1 MKRIFYLIIVCT
13 VQLIIGCTGN
23 STSGLGSDADSIY
36 KWEYIR
42 QYLMEQPEHALGLV
56 DTAQMRGLADE
67 NYANWM
73 RATIYYNS
81 PKVEDVNKVRNLCQ
95 QILDNQIPVADSTIH
110 QKAISLMISAYIHSP
125 SDYQEALKYAIKGAE
140 MAHNMGRKL
149 NEADFYFEAGK
160 VMEHIQTG
168 SGLAYMYRTLDIYR
182 EAARD
187 SIQPLPN
194 LSYNLGSIARIL
206 AVSNKYDE
214 AVKFLQERLQVIDR
228 IKREYATAPA
238 GYIDQQMAY
247 TYSVLAYC
255 QHRAGD
261 KAGAR
266 RTAEAFEHTEAGQL
280 PENQSDIL
288 NYYALAGNAERIQ
301 KIYDRL
307 EPYTREQGDTISQ
320 DYASLLQ
327 MYADGLNNIG
337 RYREAFHTLTRF
349 QAITDSLVQ
358 RERQAETLK
367 YAQQMKTQ
375 EKELQLKDEEMKTTI
390 YRILSFSLV
399 AITIVILFALW
410 RLALAHRRVLI
421 KNRELYDLIV
431 REQRREESDIQRLE
445 NQPEQERTPGE
456 QLYLRIVELMNKE
469 KPYTDAELNRDS
481 LAAMLAT
488 NHRYID
494 DAIRECSDNLSTNA
508 FINSYRI
515 EHAARL
521 LTNTNDSISL
531 IAELSGF
538 ANRTTFNEQ
547 FRNRYKMTPSEY
559 RKAAKT

>member
-13 VQLIIGCTGN
+13 VQLIVSCTGIN
-23 STSGLGSDADSIY
+23 TSGRGSDADSIY
-36 KWEYIR
+36 KWENIR
-42 QYLMEQPEHALGLV
+42 QYLMEQPEHALALV
-56 DTAQMRGLADE
+56 DTAEMRGLADA

-73 RATIYYNS
+73 RATVQYNS
-81 PKVEDVNKVRNLCQ
+81 PKLGDMEKVRALCQ
-95 QILDNQIPVADSTIH
+95 QILDNQAPAADSTMC
-110 QKAISLMISAYIHSP
+110 QKTISLMMLSYINP
-125 SDYQEALKYAIKGAE
+125 PINYQEAIRYAIKGAE
-140 MAHNMGRKL
+140 MAHHLGRKL
-149 NEADFYFEAGK
+149 AEADFYFEAGK
-160 VMEHIQTG
+160 VMEHIQPG
-168 SGLAYMYRTLDIYR
+168 SGLDYMYRSLNIYR

-194 LSYNLGSIARIL
+194 LSYNLGSIARFQ
-206 AVSNKYDE
+206 ATTGKYAE
-214 AVKFLQERLQVIDR
+214 AVQLLQERLQVMAR
-228 IKREYATAPA
+228 IEREYATAPA
-238 GYIDQQMAY
+238 GWIDQQRAY

-266 RTAEAFEHTEAGQL
+266 RTAEAFELTKAGQL
-280 PENQSDIL
+280 PDNQNDIM
-288 NYYALAGNAERIQ
+288 NYYVLAGNAERIQ
-301 KIYDRL
+301 QIYNRL
-307 EPYTREQGDTISQ
+307 EPYIREHEDTISQ
-320 DYASLLQ
+320 GYAGLIQ
-327 MYADGLNNIG
+327 MYADGLNTIG
-337 RYREAFHTLTRF
+337 RHREAFQELSRH
-349 QAITDSLVQ
+349 QVINDSLLQ
-358 RERQAETLK
+358 RERQSETLK
-367 YAQQMKTQ
+367 YAQQLKTQ

-421 KNRELYDLIV
+421 KNRELYDMIV

-469 KPYTDAELNRDS
+469 KPYTDTDLNRDS

-521 LTNTNDSISL
+521 LTDTNDSISL

-559 RKAAKT
+559 RKAAKS

>member
-13 VQLIIGCTGN
+13 VQLIVSCTGN
-23 STSGLGSDADSIY
+23 NTSGRGSDADSIY
-36 KWEYIR
+36 KWENIR
-42 QYLMEQPEHALGLV
+42 QYLVEQPEHALALV
-56 DTAQMRGLADE
+56 DTAEMRGLADA

-73 RATIYYNS
+73 RASVQYNS
-81 PKVEDVNKVRNLCQ
+81 PKLEDMEKVRALCQ
-95 QILDNQIPVADSTIH
+95 QILDNQAPAADSTMR
-110 QKAISLMISAYIHSP
+110 QETISLMMLSYIKP
-125 SDYQEALKYAIKGAE
+125 PINYQEAIRYAIKGAE
-140 MAHNMGRKL
+140 MAHHLGRKL
-149 NEADFYFEAGK
+149 AEADFYFEAGK

-168 SGLAYMYRTLDIYR
+168 SGLDYMYRSLNIYR

-187 SIQPLPN
+187 SIQPLPI
-194 LSYNLGSIARIL
+194 LSYNLGSIARFQ
-206 AVSNKYDE
+206 ATTGKYAE
-214 AVKFLQERLQVIDR
+214 AVQLLQERLQVMAR
-228 IKREYATAPA
+228 IEREYATAPA
-238 GYIDQQMAY
+238 GWIDQQRAY

-266 RTAEAFEHTEAGQL
+266 RTAEAFELTKAGQL
-280 PENQSDIL
+280 PDNQNDIM
-288 NYYALAGNAERIQ
+288 NYYVLAGNAERIQ
-301 KIYDRL
+301 QIYNRL
-307 EPYTREQGDTISQ
+307 EPYMREHEDTISQ
-320 DYASLLQ
+320 GYAGLLQ
-327 MYADGLNNIG
+327 MYADGLNTIG
-337 RYREAFHTLTRF
+337 RHREAFQELSRH
-349 QAITDSLVQ
+349 QVINDSLLQ
-358 RERQAETLK
+358 RERQSETLK
-367 YAQQMKTQ
+367 YAQQLKTQ

-421 KNRELYDLIV
+421 KNRELYDMIV

-469 KPYTDAELNRDS
+469 KPYTDTDLNRDS

-521 LTNTNDSISL
+521 LTDTNDSISL

-559 RKAAKT
+559 RKAAKS

>member
-1 MKRIFYLIIVCT
+1 MKRIFHLIIVCT
-13 VQLIIGCTGN
+13 VQLIVSCTGIN
-23 STSGLGSDADSIY
+23 TSGRGSDADSIY
-36 KWEYIR
+36 KWENIR
-42 QYLMEQPEHALGLV
+42 QYLMEQPEHALALV
-56 DTAQMRGLADE
+56 DTAEMRGLADA

-73 RATIYYNS
+73 RATVQYNS
-81 PKVEDVNKVRNLCQ
+81 PKLGDMEKVRALCQ
-95 QILDNQIPVADSTIH
+95 QILDNQAPAADSTMC
-110 QKAISLMISAYIHSP
+110 QKTISLMMLSYINP
-125 SDYQEALKYAIKGAE
+125 PINYQEAIRYAIKGAE
-140 MAHNMGRKL
+140 MAHHLGRKL
-149 NEADFYFEAGK
+149 AEADFYFEAGK
-160 VMEHIQTG
+160 VMEHIQPG
-168 SGLAYMYRTLDIYR
+168 SGLDYMYRSLNIYR

-194 LSYNLGSIARIL
+194 LSYNLGSIARFQ
-206 AVSNKYDE
+206 ATTGKYAE
-214 AVKFLQERLQVIDR
+214 AVQLLQERLQVMAR
-228 IKREYATAPA
+228 IEREYATAPA
-238 GYIDQQMAY
+238 GWIDQQRAY

-266 RTAEAFEHTEAGQL
+266 RTAEAFELTKAGQL
-280 PENQSDIL
+280 PDNQNDIM
-288 NYYALAGNAERIQ
+288 NYYVLAGNAERIQ
-301 KIYDRL
+301 QIYNRL
-307 EPYTREQGDTISQ
+307 EPYIREHEDTISQ
-320 DYASLLQ
+320 GYAGLIQ
-327 MYADGLNNIG
+327 MYADGLNTIG
-337 RYREAFHTLTRF
+337 RHREAFQELSRH
-349 QAITDSLVQ
+349 QVINDSLLQ
-358 RERQAETLK
+358 RERQSETLK
-367 YAQQMKTQ
+367 YAQQLKTQ

-421 KNRELYDLIV
+421 KNRELYDMIV

-469 KPYTDAELNRDS
+469 KPYTDTDLNRDS

-515 EHAARL
+515 EHSARL
-521 LTNTNDSISL
+521 LTDTNDSISL

-559 RKAAKT
+559 RKAAKS

>member
-13 VQLIIGCTGN
+13 VQLIVSCTGN
-23 STSGLGSDADSIY
+23 NTSGRGSDADSIY
-36 KWEYIR
+36 KWENIR
-42 QYLMEQPEHALGLV
+42 QYLMEQPEHALALV
-56 DTAQMRGLADE
+56 DTAEMRGLADA

-73 RATIYYNS
+73 RATVQYNS
-81 PKVEDVNKVRNLCQ
+81 PKLGDMEKVRALCQ
-95 QILDNQIPVADSTIH
+95 QILDNQAPAADSTMC
-110 QKAISLMISAYIHSP
+110 QKTISLMMLSYINP
-125 SDYQEALKYAIKGAE
+125 PINYQEAIRYAIKGAE
-140 MAHNMGRKL
+140 MAHHLGRKL
-149 NEADFYFEAGK
+149 AEADFYFEAGK
-160 VMEHIQTG
+160 VMEHIQPG
-168 SGLAYMYRTLDIYR
+168 SGLDYMYRSLNIYR

-194 LSYNLGSIARIL
+194 LSYNLGSIARFQ
-206 AVSNKYDE
+206 ATTGKYAE
-214 AVKFLQERLQVIDR
+214 AVQLLQERLQVMTR
-228 IKREYATAPA
+228 IEREYATAPA
-238 GYIDQQMAY
+238 GWIDQQRAY

-266 RTAEAFEHTEAGQL
+266 RTAEAFELTKAGQL
-280 PENQSDIL
+280 PDNQNDIM
-288 NYYALAGNAERIQ
+288 NYYVLAGNAERIQ
-301 KIYDRL
+301 QIYNRL
-307 EPYTREQGDTISQ
+307 EPYIREHEDTISQ
-320 DYASLLQ
+320 GYAGLLQ
-327 MYADGLNNIG
+327 MYADGLNTIG
-337 RYREAFHTLTRF
+337 RHREAFQELSRH
-349 QAITDSLVQ
+349 QVINDSLLQ
-358 RERQAETLK
+358 RERQSETLK
-367 YAQQMKTQ
+367 YAQQLKTQ

-421 KNRELYDLIV
+421 KNRELYDMIV

-456 QLYLRIVELMNKE
+456 QLYLRIVALMNKE
-469 KPYTDAELNRDS
+469 KPYTDTDLNRDS

-521 LTNTNDSISL
+521 LTDTNDSISL

-559 RKAAKT
+559 RKAAKS

>member
-1 MKRIFYLIIVCT
+1 M
-13 VQLIIGCTGN
+13 IIGCTGN
-23 STSGLGSDADSIY
+23 GTSGRGSEADSIY
-36 KWEYIR
+36 RWENIR
-42 QYLMEQPEHALGLV
+42 QYLMEQPERAFAMI
-56 DTAQMRGLADE
+56 DTAEMRGLADA

-73 RATIYYNS
+73 RATIYFNG
-81 PKVEDVNKVRNLCQ
+81 PKVEDMKKVRALCQ
-95 QILDNQIPVADSTIH
+95 QILDNQNPVANNTIR
-110 QKAISLMISAYIHSP
+110 QKTISLIVTACNKNP
-125 SDYQEALKYAIKGAE
+125 ETYQEAVQYAIKGAE
-140 MAHNMGRKL
+140 MAHNLGRKL
-149 NEADFYFEAGK
+149 DEADFYFEASK

-168 SGLAYMYRTLDIYR
+168 SGISYMYRTLDIYR

-194 LSYNLGSIARIL
+194 LSYYLGSIARFL
-206 AVSNKYDE
+206 ASTDKYTE
-214 AVKFLQERLQVIDR
+214 AVKLLQERLQVMAR
-228 IKREYATAPA
+228 IEREYTTAPA
-238 GYIDQQMAY
+238 GWIDQQRAY

-266 RTAEAFEHTEAGQL
+266 LTAEAFEQTQAGQE
-280 PENQSDIL
+280 PFNQMDIM

-307 EPYTREQGDTISQ
+307 EPFIREKEDTISQ
-320 DYASLLQ
+320 DYASLMQ
-327 MYADGLNNIG
+327 TYSDGLNTIG
-337 RYREAFHTLTRF
+337 RHREAFQALTRR
-349 QAITDSLVQ
+349 QIINDSLVQ
-358 RERQAETLK
+358 RERHAETLK

-375 EKELQLKDEEMKTTI
+375 EKELQLKDEEMKTTV

-399 AITIVILFALW
+399 AITIVILIALW
-410 RLALAHRRVLI
+410 RLAIAHRRVLN
-421 KNRELYDLIV
+421 KNRELYDMIV
-431 REQRREESDIQRLE
+431 REQRREEREIEQLE
-445 NQPEQERTPGE
+445 QQPEQERTPAQ
-456 QLYLRIVELMNKE
+456 QLFIRIVELMDKE

-488 NHRYID
+488 NHRYVD

-508 FINSYRI
+508 FINSYRVD
-515 EHAARL
+515 HAARL
-521 LTNTNDSISL
+521 LTDTSDSISF

>member
-13 VQLIIGCTGN
+13 VQLIVSCTGIN
-23 STSGLGSDADSIY
+23 TSGRGSDADSIY
-36 KWEYIR
+36 KWENIR
-42 QYLMEQPEHALGLV
+42 QYLMEQPEHALALV
-56 DTAQMRGLADE
+56 DTAEMRGLADA

-73 RATIYYNS
+73 RATVQYNS
-81 PKVEDVNKVRNLCQ
+81 PKLGDMEKVRALCQ
-95 QILDNQIPVADSTIH
+95 QILDNQAPAADSTMC
-110 QKAISLMISAYIHSP
+110 QKTISLMMLSYINP
-125 SDYQEALKYAIKGAE
+125 PINYQEAIRYAIKGAE
-140 MAHNMGRKL
+140 MAHHLGRKL
-149 NEADFYFEAGK
+149 AEADFYFEAGK
-160 VMEHIQTG
+160 VMEHIQPG
-168 SGLAYMYRTLDIYR
+168 SGLDYMYRSLNIYR

-194 LSYNLGSIARIL
+194 LSYNLGSIARFQ
-206 AVSNKYDE
+206 ATTGKYAE
-214 AVKFLQERLQVIDR
+214 AVQLLQERLQVMAR
-228 IKREYATAPA
+228 IEREYATAPA
-238 GYIDQQMAY
+238 GWIDQQRAY

-266 RTAEAFEHTEAGQL
+266 RTAEAFELTKAGQL
-280 PENQSDIL
+280 PDNQNDIM
-288 NYYALAGNAERIQ
+288 NYYVLAGNAERIQ
-301 KIYDRL
+301 QIYNRL
-307 EPYTREQGDTISQ
+307 EPYIREHEDTISQ
-320 DYASLLQ
+320 DYAGLLQ
-327 MYADGLNNIG
+327 MYADGLNTIG
-337 RYREAFHTLTRF
+337 RHREAFQELSRH
-349 QAITDSLVQ
+349 QVINDSLLQ
-358 RERQAETLK
+358 RERQSETLK
-367 YAQQMKTQ
+367 YAQQLKTQ

-421 KNRELYDLIV
+421 KNRELYDMIV

-469 KPYTDAELNRDS
+469 KPYTDTDLNRDS

-521 LTNTNDSISL
+521 LTDTNDSISL

-559 RKAAKT
+559 RKAAKS

>member
-13 VQLIIGCTGN
+13 VQLIVSCTGN
-23 STSGLGSDADSIY
+23 NTSGRGSDADSIY
-36 KWEYIR
+36 KWENIR
-42 QYLMEQPEHALGLV
+42 QYLVEQPEHALALV
-56 DTAQMRGLADE
+56 DTAEMRGLADA

-73 RATIYYNS
+73 RASVQYNS
-81 PKVEDVNKVRNLCQ
+81 PKLEDMEKVRALCQ
-95 QILDNQIPVADSTIH
+95 QILDNQAPAADSTMR
-110 QKAISLMISAYIHSP
+110 QETISLMMLSYIKP
-125 SDYQEALKYAIKGAE
+125 PINYQEAIRYAIKGAE
-140 MAHNMGRKL
+140 MAHHLGRKL
-149 NEADFYFEAGK
+149 AEADFYFEAGK

-168 SGLAYMYRTLDIYR
+168 SGLDYMYRSLNIYR

-187 SIQPLPN
+187 NIQPLPI
-194 LSYNLGSIARIL
+194 LSYNLGSIARFQ
-206 AVSNKYDE
+206 ATTGKYAE
-214 AVKFLQERLQVIDR
+214 AVQLLQERLQVMAR
-228 IKREYATAPA
+228 IEREYATAPA
-238 GYIDQQMAY
+238 GWIDQQRAY
-247 TYSVLAYC
+247 TYSILAYC

-266 RTAEAFEHTEAGQL
+266 RTAEAFELTKAGQL
-280 PENQSDIL
+280 PDNQNDIM
-288 NYYALAGNAERIQ
+288 NYYVLAGNAERIQ
-301 KIYDRL
+301 QIYNRL
-307 EPYTREQGDTISQ
+307 EPYMREHEDTISQ
-320 DYASLLQ
+320 GYAGLLQ
-327 MYADGLNNIG
+327 MYADGLNTIG
-337 RYREAFHTLTRF
+337 RHREAFQELSRH
-349 QAITDSLVQ
+349 QVINDSLLQ
-358 RERQAETLK
+358 RERQSETLK
-367 YAQQMKTQ
+367 YAQQLKTQ

-421 KNRELYDLIV
+421 KNRELYDMIV

-469 KPYTDAELNRDS
+469 KPYTDTDLNRDS

-521 LTNTNDSISL
+521 LTDTNDSISL

-559 RKAAKT
+559 RKAAKS

>member
-1 MKRIFYLIIVCT
+1 
-13 VQLIIGCTGN
+13 
-23 STSGLGSDADSIY
+23 
-36 KWEYIR
+36 
-42 QYLMEQPEHALGLV
+42 
-56 DTAQMRGLADE
+56 
-67 NYANWM
+67 
-73 RATIYYNS
+73 
-81 PKVEDVNKVRNLCQ
+81 
-95 QILDNQIPVADSTIH
+95 
-110 QKAISLMISAYIHSP
+110 
-125 SDYQEALKYAIKGAE
+125 
-140 MAHNMGRKL
+140 
-149 NEADFYFEAGK
+149 
-160 VMEHIQTG
+160 
-168 SGLAYMYRTLDIYR
+168 
-182 EAARD
+182 
-187 SIQPLPN
+187 
-194 LSYNLGSIARIL
+194 
-206 AVSNKYDE
+206 
-214 AVKFLQERLQVIDR
+214 
-228 IKREYATAPA
+228 
-238 GYIDQQMAY
+238 
-247 TYSVLAYC
+247 
-255 QHRAGD
+255 
-261 KAGAR
+261 
-266 RTAEAFEHTEAGQL
+266 
-280 PENQSDIL
+280 
-288 NYYALAGNAERIQ
+288 
-301 KIYDRL
+301 
-307 EPYTREQGDTISQ
+307 
-320 DYASLLQ
+320 
-327 MYADGLNNIG
+327 
-337 RYREAFHTLTRF
+337 
-349 QAITDSLVQ
+349 
-358 RERQAETLK
+358 
-367 YAQQMKTQ
+367 
-375 EKELQLKDEEMKTTI
+375 MKTTI

-421 KNRELYDLIV
+421 KNRELYDMIV